1 MIRKLLFWSII
12 LITAIL
18 VYNRY
23 WGDSSEKE
31 KSQKVFGEA
40 KELFHSVADVV
51 KAEKQ
56 KVEAGRYDQAV
67 DNIKSLFEKL
77 RTSADDNKDVTN
89 QLDVLEE
96 KRKAIEERL
105 EKIRAM
111 PDDSASKPNS
121 KQTQGPKAQEAA
133 QLKSDMDDLLNQ
145 TNDLLNE
152 IEKGH
157 EKQR

>member
-56 KVEAGRYDQAV
+56 KVEA
-67 DNIKSLFEKL
+67 
-77 RTSADDNKDVTN
+77 
-89 QLDVLEE
+89 
-96 KRKAIEERL
+96 ERL

-121 KQTQGPKAQEAA
+121 KQTQGPKEQEAA
-133 QLKSDMDDLLNQ
+133 QLKSEMDDLLNQ